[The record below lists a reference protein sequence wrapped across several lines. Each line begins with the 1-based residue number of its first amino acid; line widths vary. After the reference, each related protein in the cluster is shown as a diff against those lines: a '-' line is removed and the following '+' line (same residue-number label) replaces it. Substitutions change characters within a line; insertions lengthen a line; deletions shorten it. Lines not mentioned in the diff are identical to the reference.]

1 LSYPFNARGNF
12 DPGFEARQ
20 YEAPSLIGK
29 KCQIQIGAKF
39 VKITPLSA
47 VGAEV
52 TEVDVKGL
60 TDAQD
65 AQLKAAFA
73 QHGLLI
79 FRDQDLVE
87 TDHVDLAERWGQINT
102 NRFFKAHADHPQIAL
117 VDKAPDQI
125 QNIGGDWHTDHSY
138 DQVPALGSILVAR
151 TLPETGGDTWFASMY
166 RAFDQLSDGL
176 KTLLLTLNAVHS
188 AKHVF
193 GNKSEYMQ
201 TNISQK
207 RMSRPDL
214 ADALPDPIHPVV
226 VRHPLS
232 GRPVLYVNPG
242 FTIRFEGWTQE
253 ESAPLLNYLYQ
264 SAVVEDQV
272 EVVDWRT
279 GTIAF
284 WDNRATW
291 HFAQNDYPG
300 QARRMHRITI
310 EGEALQAHQ

>member
-1 LSYPFNARGNF
+1 M
-12 DPGFEARQ
+12 
-20 YEAPSLIGK
+20 
-29 KCQIQIGAKF
+29 
-39 VKITPLSA
+39 KITPLSA

-52 TEVDVKGL
+52 TEVDVTVL
-60 TDAQD
+60 TAVQD

-79 FRDQDLVE
+79 FRDQDLTE
-87 TDHVDLAERWGQINT
+87 ADHIGLAERWGQINT
-102 NRFFKAHADHPQIAL
+102 NRFFKAHADYPQIAL
-117 VDKAPDQI
+117 VDKTPDQI

-138 DQVPALGSILVAR
+138 DQVPALGSILVAQV
-151 TLPETGGDTWFASMY
+151 LPETGGDTWFASMY
-166 RAFDQLSDGL
+166 RAFDQLSEGL

-193 GNKSEYMQ
+193 GNQSEYMQ
-201 TNISQK
+201 ANVSQK
-207 RMSRPDL
+207 RMHRPDL

-232 GRPVLYVNPG
+232 GRPVLFVNPG
-242 FTIRFEGWTQE
+242 FTIRFDGWTQE

-264 SAVVEDQV
+264 SAVVDDQV
-272 EVVDWRT
+272 EVVDWRP

-300 QARRMHRITI
+300 QARSMHRITI
-310 EGEALQAHQ
+310 EGEALQAHQSGQGC

>member
-1 LSYPFNARGNF
+1 M
-12 DPGFEARQ
+12 
-20 YEAPSLIGK
+20 
-29 KCQIQIGAKF
+29 
-39 VKITPLSA
+39 KITPLSA

-65 AQLKAAFA
+65 VQLKAAFS

-79 FRDQDLVE
+79 FRDQDLAE

-166 RAFDQLSDGL
+166 LAFDQLSDGL

-264 SAVVEDQV
+264 SAVVDDQV

>member
-1 LSYPFNARGNF
+1 LSYPFNARGKF

-39 VKITPLSA
+39 VKLTPLSA